1 MPIAAKHVRLEDSW
15 RIITRL
21 RHILYNLPPDWIKK
35 EDAMFKAEKWETPEN
50 SKSEVHKIFANW
62 RSWEFSNIA
71 NSYVLRYVFPGPNDV
86 KPKGSTEK
94 EIRMQFKDI
103 SILFPVNDFFRI
115 KSVSFLFN
123 EHIRPVSSLEALPT
137 IVKNQS
143 TIKHVD
149 AFLKIGLIE
158 SKLGLY
164 LFKIKEFVEALDP
177 KGEIPEPEVLYPT
190 TDLESPVTR
199 LVSEASKKIGLME
212 SYFSVHFNIEKHKNI
227 FKLNKA
233 AVIAEGSYADFS
245 ICGVKPYNLEDVFP
259 VTLISNCAE
268 FQFDIKLMNDSLMV
282 FRIENVNS
290 TISNSDE
297 LKTSLKLATV
307 DVGKI
312 KVSADSGSR
321 KYVSSIYTFMKEDF
335 PLIEKYIL
343 QPMSQ
348 LEKES
353 DTVGNVDSRSLV
365 SQVSEINATNLL
377 KQITFKLKSEI
388 KINQMS
394 FEFEILSPLVHLL
407 VYHDL
412 SFSTYAREGFV
423 SSNVKFGK
431 LVTHTL
437 SPIMNQKLDYFHGS
451 IEKGSISI
459 GIYALTSRFCIDVKG
474 DLDSFRLTIPHI
486 VKSIRQG
493 SADLRQVNSNI
504 SQFMKA
510 FEYASNIL
518 NHNKPKTS
526 RVTLNPTAEASLK
539 KASKFP
545 NIFFNIALKCSSFK
559 TTIRHDNVQFILDIS
574 YTSLSVIL
582 DSESKLGRPRCS
594 VKLPSTR
601 LVFRYG
607 DSHNDRFTI
616 LDVNF
621 LLDVSDPPAN
631 EKLQTFTIS
640 SEYCRLA
647 LNPFILEHFVSLFF
661 QLDHIMESLTT
672 YTDNSRNMKD
682 LKISDPVS
690 GNVDAFE
697 SILDFFSITII
708 SHNFCIGWLFRGSR
722 DSLSH
727 QDVPGIIVGYSEVE
741 KQNKSI
747 CISV

>member
-1 MPIAAKHVRLEDSW
+1 
-15 RIITRL
+15 
-21 RHILYNLPPDWIKK
+21 
-35 EDAMFKAEKWETPEN
+35 MFKAEKWETPEN

-137 IVKNQS
+137 IVKNQT

-199 LVSEASKKIGLME
+199 LFSEASKKIGLME

-290 TISNSDE
+290 TISNSNE

-312 KVSADSGSR
+312 KVSADCGSR

-353 DTVGNVDSRSLV
+353 DTVGNADSRSLA
-365 SQVSEINATNLL
+365 SQVSEINATNIL

-526 RVTLNPTAEASLK
+526 LHP
-539 KASKFP
+539 
-545 NIFFNIALKCSSFK
+545 
-559 TTIRHDNVQFILDIS
+559 
-574 YTSLSVIL
+574 
-582 DSESKLGRPRCS
+582 
-594 VKLPSTR
+594 
-601 LVFRYG
+601 
-607 DSHNDRFTI
+607 
-616 LDVNF
+616 
-621 LLDVSDPPAN
+621 
-631 EKLQTFTIS
+631 
-640 SEYCRLA
+640 
-647 LNPFILEHFVSLFF
+647 
-661 QLDHIMESLTT
+661 
-672 YTDNSRNMKD
+672 
-682 LKISDPVS
+682 
-690 GNVDAFE
+690 
-697 SILDFFSITII
+697 
-708 SHNFCIGWLFRGSR
+708 
-722 DSLSH
+722 
-727 QDVPGIIVGYSEVE
+727 
-741 KQNKSI
+741 
-747 CISV
+747 

>member
-1 MPIAAKHVRLEDSW
+1 MKFSDISNFPNAGTHFNQEKLKERKIKYHTFFGENFDPLTSYNDSEFMPKYKPIPGVEYDSIVLNFSKISVLVSPEMSVAVAVLMQRFENLSLQNVIDNLQMEIMEHITGFGVTISEVFNLKMLTPAIDIQVGNFKDYSIDKVLNNPIGLYDHINIKIANISLALSNKSTKIPLNDISKRYRESSEFNAALQTDKVYASVQKKRGKDVLVSERPFSISLGGIEVCFSDNNITGLVCTIDQDDTTITLDPDNLKWLGEFISDMSQDFKKAIEIMNFLEGRKNLSQKELVYAVSTAGVNYDIKHDPACITKPSFVTSIAAKHVRLEDSW

-312 KVSADSGSR
+312 KISR
-321 KYVSSIYTFMKEDF
+321 
-335 PLIEKYIL
+335 
-343 QPMSQ
+343 
-348 LEKES
+348 
-353 DTVGNVDSRSLV
+353 
-365 SQVSEINATNLL
+365 LL
-377 KQITFKLKSEI
+377 K
-388 KINQMS
+388 
-394 FEFEILSPLVHLL
+394 
-407 VYHDL
+407 
-412 SFSTYAREGFV
+412 ST
-423 SSNVKFGK
+423 SSN
-431 LVTHTL
+431 
-437 SPIMNQKLDYFHGS
+437 Q
-451 IEKGSISI
+451 
-459 GIYALTSRFCIDVKG
+459 C
-474 DLDSFRLTIPHI
+474 
-486 VKSIRQG
+486 
-493 SADLRQVNSNI
+493 
-504 SQFMKA
+504 
-510 FEYASNIL
+510 
-518 NHNKPKTS
+518 HN
-526 RVTLNPTAEASLK
+526 
-539 KASKFP
+539 
-545 NIFFNIALKCSSFK
+545 
-559 TTIRHDNVQFILDIS
+559 
-574 YTSLSVIL
+574 
-582 DSESKLGRPRCS
+582 
-594 VKLPSTR
+594 
-601 LVFRYG
+601 
-607 DSHNDRFTI
+607 
-616 LDVNF
+616 
-621 LLDVSDPPAN
+621 
-631 EKLQTFTIS
+631 
-640 SEYCRLA
+640 
-647 LNPFILEHFVSLFF
+647 
-661 QLDHIMESLTT
+661 
-672 YTDNSRNMKD
+672 
-682 LKISDPVS
+682 
-690 GNVDAFE
+690 
-697 SILDFFSITII
+697 
-708 SHNFCIGWLFRGSR
+708 
-722 DSLSH
+722 
-727 QDVPGIIVGYSEVE
+727 
-741 KQNKSI
+741 
-747 CISV
+747 